1 MHLPQ
6 RLDPSTRDRINAGTL
21 ARVHANQ
28 IVTFHD
34 SDWLISMIGLPL
46 IPASIVNGDVCISAD
61 VRCQS
66 DGACGHTRVAVYDH
80 W

>member
-1 MHLPQ
+1 MKHVFTKYIKIKGAMHLPQ

-34 SDWLISMIGLPL
+34 SDW
-46 IPASIVNGDVCISAD
+46 
-61 VRCQS
+61 
-66 DGACGHTRVAVYDH
+66 
-80 W
+80 